1 MAVRIFSRGGEGGE
15 IDDGALAISGPPQE
29 LKRGDMVHRI
39 AIGVLLLASVSYAHD
54 SGLSVTVN
62 GRQKYPAAEAEKI
75 YNSSCAAVKQDF
87 GDSKAMCTS
96 VVLILGADQDG
107 VDLDRGR
114 VLLTKWDR
122 GLFAEGVVMLTFQ
135 KLLPVDRT
143 LTLAKRAL
151 NWADATIE
159 IGQLAK

>member
-1 MAVRIFSRGGEGGE
+1 MY
-15 IDDGALAISGPPQE
+15 
-29 LKRGDMVHRI
+29 RI
-39 AIGVLLLASVSYAHD
+39 AIGFLSLAGISWAANDV
-54 SGLSVTVN
+54 GLTVTVN
-62 GRQKYPAAEAEKI
+62 GHQKYPAAEAEKI

-87 GDSKAMCTS
+87 GDSKAMCPN
-96 VVLILGADQDG
+96 VVLILGAEQDG
-107 VDLDRGR
+107 VDLIRGR

-151 NWADATIE
+151 HWADATIE
-159 IGQLAK
+159 ISQLAK

>member
-1 MAVRIFSRGGEGGE
+1 MN
-15 IDDGALAISGPPQE
+15 
-29 LKRGDMVHRI
+29 RI
-39 AIGVLLLASVSYAHD
+39 AIGVLLLASISWAND

-62 GRQKYPAAEAEKI
+62 GSQKYPPAEAEKI

-87 GDSKAMCTS
+87 GDSKTMCPS

-107 VDLDRGR
+107 VDLVRGR

-135 KLLPVDRT
+135 KLLPLDRT
-143 LTLAKRAL
+143 LALAKRAL

-159 IGQLAK
+159 VSQLVK

>member
-1 MAVRIFSRGGEGGE
+1 VY
-15 IDDGALAISGPPQE
+15 
-29 LKRGDMVHRI
+29 RI
-39 AIGVLLLASVSYAHD
+39 AIGILLLAGISWASDA
-54 SGLSVTVN
+54 GLSVTVK

-87 GDSKAMCTS
+87 GESKAMCPS

-107 VDLDRGR
+107 VDLVHGQ
-114 VLLTKWDR
+114 VFLMKWNR

-135 KLLPVDRT
+135 KLMSVDRT

-151 NWADATIE
+151 SWADATVE
-159 IGQLAK
+159 VGQLDK